1 MGHPVLIL
9 TDLSTGLSLTSYLP
23 PSPSVSASTP
33 SPAMT
38 VPLLLQE
45 NRTWGVPVAEHLS
58 DPVAP
63 LSDADLDDEGDLSRT
78 GGAVGRRG
86 KR

>member
-1 MGHPVLIL
+1 ML

-23 PSPSVSASTP
+23 PSASSASTP

-38 VPLLLQE
+38 VPLLLQA

-63 LSDADLDDEGDLSRT
+63 LSDADLDDEGDLSKT
-78 GGAVGRRG
+78 GGAVGRG
-86 KR
+86 KDDLT